1 MIFKNYQSDFEFY
14 QELRNGQNISA
25 APFELTY
32 YIPGKE
38 QKLIV
43 SFDGES
49 YTNCRPD
56 GNGIIVVVD
65 YSQVQLGIGS
75 LRCTSRYFLDNSD
88 YPDGVCE
95 PVSDFEVGI
104 TLHRGESDDVDSLV
118 ATPLPSYHVIRTG
131 GGGGG
136 GEIPNGSITEYKLAN
151 GAVSTAK
158 IKDGAVTM
166 AKLSDEV
173 KNKLNQGSGFSGDYN
188 DLKNKPTIPTKVSQ
202 LTNDK
207 GYITDIADGS
217 ITEAKLSE
225 EVREKLNQ
233 GGGSGG
239 QGEKGEDGKSA
250 YEIWLEQGNSGSE
263 QDFLDSL
270 KGEQGIQGEKGDKM
284 TYDDLTEEEKNDL
297 ASRVEVDAPEVD
309 LDEYATK
316 AMLEEVADAM
326 ITAEP
331 AEGEAEI
338 KQLREGDK
346 VIYPLTSTKAIVDE
360 NGNRV
365 TIPTKTSQLTNDSG
379 FLNSESIIS
388 EEQLSQEVRD
398 KLNGGG
404 SSFSGDASEVIF
416 NNEGT
421 GLEATDVQSA
431 IEEVK
436 AKIDMYKEATIDFG
450 TGEDT
455 VTMAIMESSTT
466 LTKVKMKN
474 VATLYLSYG
483 NVTKAEYVGGEVSL
497 GNADFLVMTI
507 IRTASDVDAVVG
519 LTLK

>member
-1 MIFKNYQSDFEFY
+1 MKTINHESDFKLLVGYSDGSPINEPFRLTFY
-14 QELRNGQNISA
+14 TKVARGTFIAEYNGSEYVNCYPDEGMVKIPFDKPMLGMGALSVKIELFLSDADFADGKYDYVSVEPTGIILDKGA
-25 APFELTY
+25 TEPFEDMEILVTK
-32 YIPGKE
+32 PNTRGL
-38 QKLIV
+38 QM
-43 SFDGES
+43 
-49 YTNCRPD
+49 
-56 GNGIIVVVD
+56 
-65 YSQVQLGIGS
+65 
-75 LRCTSRYFLDNSD
+75 FLSK
-88 YPDGVCE
+88 PFTE
-95 PVSDFEVGI
+95 
-104 TLHRGESDDVDSLV
+104 
-118 ATPLPSYHVIRTG
+118 
-131 GGGGG
+131 GGGG

-173 KNKLNQGSGFSGDYN
+173 KNKLNQG
-188 DLKNKPTIPTKVSQ
+188 
-202 LTNDK
+202 
-207 GYITDIADGS
+207 
-217 ITEAKLSE
+217 
-225 EVREKLNQ
+225 
-233 GGGSGG
+233 GGGN
-239 QGEKGEDGKSA
+239 GEKGEDGKSA

-297 ASRVEVDAPEVD
+297 ASRVEV
-309 LDEYATK
+309 
-316 AMLEEVADAM
+316 
-326 ITAEP
+326 
-331 AEGEAEI
+331 
-338 KQLREGDK
+338 
-346 VIYPLTSTKAIVDE
+346 
-360 NGNRV
+360 
-365 TIPTKTSQLTNDSG
+365 PTKTSQLTNDSG

>member
-1 MIFKNYQSDFEFY
+1 MKTINHESDFKLLVGYSDGSPINEPFRLTFY
-14 QELRNGQNISA
+14 TKVSRGTFIAEYNGS
-25 APFELTY
+25 EY
-32 YIPGKE
+32 
-38 QKLIV
+38 V
-43 SFDGES
+43 
-49 YTNCRPD
+49 NC
-56 GNGIIVVVD
+56 
-65 YSQVQLGIGS
+65 
-75 LRCTSRYFLDNSD
+75 
-88 YPDGVCE
+88 YPDGGMVKIPFDKPMLGMGVLSVKIE
-95 PVSDFEVGI
+95 LFLSDADFEDGKYDYVSIEPTGI
-104 TLHRGESDDVDSLV
+104 ILDKG
-118 ATPLPSYHVIRTG
+118 ATEPFEDMEVLISKPNTMGLQMFLSKPFTE

-166 AKLSDEV
+166 SKLSDEV

-270 KGEQGIQGEKGDKM
+270 KGEKGEQGEKGDKM

-297 ASRVEVDAPEVD
+297 ASRVEV
-309 LDEYATK
+309 
-316 AMLEEVADAM
+316 
-326 ITAEP
+326 
-331 AEGEAEI
+331 
-338 KQLREGDK
+338 
-346 VIYPLTSTKAIVDE
+346 
-360 NGNRV
+360 
-365 TIPTKTSQLTNDSG
+365 PTKTSQLTNDSG

-398 KLNGGG
+398 KLNGSG